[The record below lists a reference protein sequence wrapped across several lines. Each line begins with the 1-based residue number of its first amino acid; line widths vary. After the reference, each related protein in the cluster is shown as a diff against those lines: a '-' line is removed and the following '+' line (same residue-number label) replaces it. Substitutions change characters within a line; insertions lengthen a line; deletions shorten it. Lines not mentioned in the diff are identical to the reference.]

1 MVSGTVLD
9 ATGEPI
15 IGASV
20 VEKGTTNGT
29 VTDMDGKFTLTV
41 SSAKAELEVSYI
53 GYKTQT
59 LKSQAGKPLSV
70 TMSED
75 TEMLD
80 EVIVVGYGTMKKK
93 RLNRCCCICEDGR
106 CSCGYGIYYQ
116 SRFGR

>member
-1 MVSGTVLD
+1 M
-9 ATGEPI
+9 
-15 IGASV
+15 
-20 VEKGTTNGT
+20 
-29 VTDMDGKFTLTV
+29 
-41 SSAKAELEVSYI
+41 EVSYI

-93 RLNRCCCICEDGR
+93 DLTGAVASVKMDDAPVGTVSTISHALAGKAA
-106 CSCGYGIYYQ
+106 GLQVIW
-116 SRFGR
+116 